1 MRQIIVVSVAC
12 VCIRINPIIHKWT
25 HARTHIRKIT
35 KSLRGRRNGSKIHWT
50 ADKNFVLDSF
60 FGFLSSSFILFRASH
75 QSSTVLV
82 CTRRWT
88 GILWIFDWDIYLAR
102 NAPKIPWESQSSCRP
117 CFTCD
122 HAIIGGWGG
131 AIKLALHFT
140 LFYIRVQKNLIENNT
155 PAVRWTLCSL

>member
-50 ADKNFVLDSF
+50 PDKNFVLDSF
-60 FGFLSSSFILFRASH
+60 FGFLSSSSVRLTSH
-75 QSSTVLV
+75 PPSW
-82 CTRRWT
+82 WT

-102 NAPKIPWESQSSCRP
+102 NAPKIPWESQCSCRP
-117 CFTCD
+117 GFTCD
-122 HAIIGGWGG
+122 HAISGGGGG